1 MKKTIYF
8 AVYLMALGSF
18 VTLVAWF
25 GYNFTAPI
33 IEENKNIR
41 IATNIAL
48 LYSPDDGYTKNDD
61 QEYNKY
67 RQLSRE
73 YSDVIN
79 DIYEVLDSNGDIY
92 VVIYNVTTQ
101 GRNGPVSALIA
112 INPYTDT
119 VVDVTYYAHTET
131 PNLGERYTRDE
142 EIENLLGQT
151 IGNVE
156 VDVIAGASTTWVAV
170 NAMFE
175 RIYIHYNA
183 EGVHI
188 DG

>member
-1 MKKTIYF
+1 M
-8 AVYLMALGSF
+8 LLGGF

-25 GYNFTAPI
+25 GFNYTQPI
-33 IEENKNIR
+33 IQENADIR
-41 IATNIAL
+41 VSENIAL
-48 LYSPDDGYTKNDD
+48 LYSPEDGYTKNDN
-61 QEYNKY
+61 QEFNKY

-79 DIYEVLDSNGDIY
+79 DIYEVLNSDGEVF

-119 VVDVTYYAHTET
+119 VVAVTYYAHTET
-131 PNLGERYTRDE
+131 PNLGERYTRE
-142 EIENLLGQT
+142 EEYSKLIGQ
-151 IGNVE
+151 IVGNVD
-156 VDVIAGASTTWVAV
+156 VDVIAGASTTWVAIDQ
-170 NAMFE
+170 MFE
-175 RIYIHYNA
+175 RIDIHYNA

-188 DG
+188 DE